1 MKMSKAV
8 CGSVVVAWILGS
20 SVALAEDEKE
30 GSSMFSVGAS
40 AEADKD
46 GATADATATG
56 DAEAP
61 AEEPA
66 PAEPEP
72 ATETH
77 ATTTTAV
84 AADAPAGATD
94 HSNVVGTF
102 GIGYMGFRSLGASGL
117 NGAALNAPV
126 IGMRYWL
133 DAGLG
138 IDAGLGFS
146 KYTGS
151 TEIDPGGGGMSTDTD
166 APGPLVVILHA
177 GLPLALADSQ
187 HFVFEVVPEL
197 NIGYASHKAEG
208 AIGGGTDEDAFSA
221 LHFDVGAR
229 AGAEIHFG
237 FIDIPQLA
245 LQAGVGLSL
254 AFDSTTT
261 EDDQGA
267 VTATQD
273 TSRTTVSTGVGDNPW
288 NIFAANVAAL
298 YYFDD

>member
-1 MKMSKAV
+1 MKMNAV
-8 CGSVVVAWILGS
+8 CGAVVVAWVAGS
-20 SVALAEDEKE
+20 SLALAEEE

-40 AEADKD
+40 AEADSE
-46 GATADATATG
+46 GASADASAEG
-56 DAEAP
+56 DAAEPA
-61 AEEPA
+61 AEEPT
-66 PAEPEP
+66 PAEAEP
-72 ATETH
+72 ARGETY

-84 AADAPAGATD
+84 AADAPPPGGTD
-94 HSNVVGTF
+94 HSRFIGSF

-117 NGAALNAPV
+117 TGAALVAPV
-126 IGMRYWL
+126 IGMRYWM
-133 DAGLG
+133 DPGLG
-138 IDAGLGFS
+138 LDVGLGFS

-151 TEIDPGGGGMSTDTD
+151 TEVDPGGGGMTVETDD
-166 APGPLVVILHA
+166 PGPLVVILHA

-187 HFVFEVVPEL
+187 HFVFQVVPEL
-197 NIGYASHKAEG
+197 NVGYASHTVEG
-208 AIGGGTDEDAFSA
+208 ALGGTDDEDSFSA

-245 LQAGVGLSL
+245 LQAGVGLSV

-261 EDDQGA
+261 EDDGGA

-273 TSRTTVSTGVGDNPW
+273 TSRTSISTGVGDNPW

-298 YYFDD
+298 YYFD